1 VAALFCKRQR
11 LLFLLLR
18 VIVALVWF
26 DDDCDV
32 QGQSDVASSDA
43 KMSTYVASAAL
54 FYSQLNQLIR

>member
-32 QGQSDVASSDA
+32 QGQSDVAGSDA
-43 KMSTYVASAAL
+43 KMTTCVPSAVL
-54 FYSQLNQLIR
+54 FYSQLNQVSR